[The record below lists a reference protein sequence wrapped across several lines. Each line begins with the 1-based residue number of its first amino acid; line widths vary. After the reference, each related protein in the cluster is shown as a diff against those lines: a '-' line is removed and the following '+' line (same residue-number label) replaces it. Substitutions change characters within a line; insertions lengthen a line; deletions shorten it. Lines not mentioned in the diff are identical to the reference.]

1 MPCLAAYVLIEDSGG
16 KVDAGSQLVD
26 EAGKTMEE
34 IVTSVKRVTD
44 IMGEI
49 AAASQKQRS
58 DIEQVTQAIGQMDSA
73 TEQNASLVE
82 EAAAAAQ
89 SLQQQA
95 AKLADAV
102 SVFKLKE

>member
-1 MPCLAAYVLIEDSGG
+1 
-16 KVDAGSQLVD
+16 
-26 EAGKTMEE
+26 
-34 IVTSVKRVTD
+34 
-44 IMGEI
+44 MGEI

-58 DIEQVTQAIGQMDSA
+58 DIEQVTQAVSQMDSD
-73 TEQNASLVE
+73 TEQNAALVE